1 MYINISP
8 IEQSKMQIPAIIFQ
22 AFQVGVGGLM
32 TIGFRRWIRSEEEKE
47 EAEKEEA
54 EKEEAEKEEAEKEE
68 AEKEE
73 AEKEEAEKGEATDAQ
88 QGK

>member
-1 MYINISP
+1 
-8 IEQSKMQIPAIIFQ
+8 MQIPAIIFQ

-54 EKEEAEKEEAEKEE
+54 EKEEAEKEEAEK
-68 AEKEE
+68 
-73 AEKEEAEKGEATDAQ
+73 GEATDAQ